1 MAYDKD
7 EALTFHRREQL
18 IWESNRSPTEKLI
31 LLALNQFVDCLGQC
45 YPGCETIAKMTGFSA
60 RSVQRVIRGLEA
72 SGIIHTQNRKRE
84 SGNGQKSNLYAIKF
98 ALLATTED
106 HPPGDRGSPPLV
118 TEDHPP
124 GDRGSP
130 DLSIRTIHIDL
141 SNDPLRSPDRSGGEA
156 SENPL
161 RSTEPEP
168 DPEPPA
174 LDPASPLFSGVD
186 LPVRRSPGAVTA
198 NVPPPPPA
206 EKPTF
211 DPFARR
217 GIPQVI
223 AVRAQFQGPWGEG
236 YTPELEAFEA
246 WLATT
251 KAHGKRDP
259 AAWIAA
265 VVDGI
270 GKGGSRALWQ
280 EFLGQGAAPDSTAS
294 DTADPVRAIAIELR
308 RLNRPGLLPP
318 EWQRRTGRQMVSQLS
333 GADAQ
338 AYLAELRSQG
348 VAA

>member
-98 ALLATTED
+98 ALLAT
-106 HPPGDRGSPPLV
+106 

>member
-106 HPPGDRGSPPLV
+106 HPPGDRGSP
-118 TEDHPP
+118 
-124 GDRGSP
+124 

-217 GIPQVI
+217 GMPQVI

>member
-1 MAYDKD
+1 
-7 EALTFHRREQL
+7 
-18 IWESNRSPTEKLI
+18 
-31 LLALNQFVDCLGQC
+31 
-45 YPGCETIAKMTGFSA
+45 
-60 RSVQRVIRGLEA
+60 
-72 SGIIHTQNRKRE
+72 
-84 SGNGQKSNLYAIKF
+84 
-98 ALLATTED
+98 
-106 HPPGDRGSPPLV
+106 
-118 TEDHPP
+118 
-124 GDRGSP
+124 
-130 DLSIRTIHIDL
+130 
-141 SNDPLRSPDRSGGEA
+141 
-156 SENPL
+156 
-161 RSTEPEP
+161 
-168 DPEPPA
+168 
-174 LDPASPLFSGVD
+174 
-186 LPVRRSPGAVTA
+186 VTA

-318 EWQRRTGRQMVSQLS
+318 EWQQRTGRQMVSQLS

-338 AYLAELRSQG
+338 AYLAELRSRR
-348 VAA
+348 